1 MATDEPAAPLTG
13 ERLVIS
19 GGAKKL
25 LVVVTLPIGVATVM
39 GPVVT
44 FTGVLAAI

>member
-1 MATDEPAAPLTG
+1 MVTDDPAAPLIG

-25 LVVVTLPIGVATVM
+25 LVVVTLPLGVVTVM
-39 GPVVT
+39 GPEVT
-44 FTGVLAAI
+44 FAGAVAEI